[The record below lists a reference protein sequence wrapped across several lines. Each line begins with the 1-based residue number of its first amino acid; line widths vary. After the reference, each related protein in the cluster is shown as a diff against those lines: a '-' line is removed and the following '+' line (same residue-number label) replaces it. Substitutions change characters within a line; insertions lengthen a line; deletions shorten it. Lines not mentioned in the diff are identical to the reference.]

1 MTLIGAGRPT
11 GGSGS
16 GASKSAYVMDGSDR
30 TFMADVMEPSRT
42 MPVIVDFWA
51 PWCGPCR
58 TLGPIIEKVVNDANG
73 AVRLVK
79 IDIDQNPGIAGQ
91 LGVKS
96 IPAVIAFKD
105 GRPVDGFMGALPE
118 SQVKAFVTRLGGAGG
133 DEPSIDELLSAADD
147 AAEAGDFGGAAEIY
161 AAILASDPE
170 RIEALAGL
178 AKCYLR
184 TGDVERARQVA
195 DMIPEPQRKH
205 PAASAIFATIDL
217 ASHVSQ
223 PDELLELTT
232 RVNNT
237 PGDLDARFDLAALL
251 AGKDR
256 HEEAVEHLLAILE
269 ANLQWRDGAAKE
281 QLLKIFE
288 VAGPKSEI
296 TRDGRRRLSSIMF
309 R

>member
-133 DEPSIDELLSAADD
+133 NEPSIDELLSAADD

-170 RIEALAGL
+170 KIEALAGL

-269 ANLQWRDGAAKE
+269 ANLHWRDGAAKE